1 MSPTYLEGDTVTL
14 QKIQPSQSVDIN
26 DIVVLMHPL
35 KRNIK
40 LIKRVTKI
48 RDDSKIFVEGDN
60 PDVLSTDDSHNFGY
74 VNKSD
79 LIAIKKNQK

>member
-14 QKIQPSQSVDIN
+14 QKIQLSQSVDIN

-40 LIKRVTKI
+40 HIKRVTKI

-60 PDVLSTDDSHNFGY
+60 PDVL
-74 VNKSD
+74 
-79 LIAIKKNQK
+79 